1 MYPPGPGEV
10 GKFTE
15 ISLEVTLAVKEEFST
30 RSVPF
35 TTVVGPVKVLLP
47 DRVTVLLLLLVKP
60 PPPEMLPD
68 NTMFSATA
76 MFVPIESW
84 ALVTA
89 SKVTTDPG
97 ANWIL
102 FVMVRTWVELVERV
116 EARRM
121 AVPLPEVLVKIK
133 SPLPKAWSFPTAK
146 AALVRTTVPPV

>member
-1 MYPPGPGEV
+1 MYGPAAGGV

-15 ISLEVTLAVKEEFST
+15 IALEVILAVKEEFTT
-30 RSVPF
+30 RRVPF
-35 TTVVGPVKVLLP
+35 TTVVGPVEVLFP

-68 NTMFSATA
+68 NTIFKATV
-76 MFVPIESW
+76 MLVPIESW

-89 SKVTTDPG
+89 SKVTTEPV

-102 FVMVRTWVELVERV
+102 FAMVRTWVELVERV

-121 AVPLPEVLVKIK
+121 AVPLPEELVKIK